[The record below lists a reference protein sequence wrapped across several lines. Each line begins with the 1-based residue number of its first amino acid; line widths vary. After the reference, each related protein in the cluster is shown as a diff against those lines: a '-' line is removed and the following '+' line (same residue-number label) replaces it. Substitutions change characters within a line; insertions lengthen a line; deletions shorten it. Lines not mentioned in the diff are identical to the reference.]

1 MANAERCE
9 FPGPMKN
16 NAPTHRIND
25 MMHITALDLD
35 RESVTDYNDIS
46 YRFMWQDAACGE

>member
-16 NAPTHRIND
+16 NAPTHRINV